1 MKIRT
6 FILLSFLALAFVS
19 CSNSDGGFPYQNTSL
34 SFDKRAK
41 DLLNRL
47 TLEEKVSLMTNK
59 SAAVERLGIPPYD
72 WWNEA
77 LHGVARAGQAT
88 VFPQSI
94 GLAATFDDN
103 AVYEMFDI
111 VSDEARAKHHDFKNK
126 NELRRYRGLT
136 FWTPNINIF
145 RDPRWGRGMET
156 YGEDPYLTGR
166 IGVAAVRGLQGDLT
180 GKYNKAHACA
190 KHYAVH
196 SGPEWNRHSYNAEN
210 ISKRDLYETYLPA
223 FKALVTEAKVK
234 EVMCAYNRFEGKPCC
249 GSNTLLV
256 DILRKEWG
264 YDNVVVSDCGAID
277 DFFREGR
284 HGTHKTAEEAA
295 ADAVITGTDLE
306 CGGVYRTIVDA
317 CKAGLISEKQIDV
330 AVFRLLRAR
339 FQLGLFDKDEDV
351 SWSSIPYSVVES
363 EEHKAKALEMARKS
377 IVLLS
382 NKNKTLP
389 LSKDLKKVAVIGPNA
404 NDSVMLWANYSGTPT
419 KTVTILQGIQ
429 AKLPEGAVIYEK
441 GCDLVDDKVFF
452 SQFNKSV
459 YSGKQGFKATFW
471 NTKDFTG
478 DVAATSQISQPFE
491 FHTGGNT
498 VFVPGVNLNNFSAK
512 FASTFTA
519 TEAGEVI
526 FRISGSDGYRLTV
539 GDQKVIDRWGQD
551 NKSFKDTYLLKVN
564 KGQKYPIL
572 IEFFKADKGNGALNF
587 DFGYLKDINYEA
599 VAQKVKD
606 ADAIVFVG
614 GISRFLEGEEMS
626 VNYPGFKGGDRTNID
641 LPQVQVNL
649 LKALA
654 KLGKPVVFVICTG
667 STFALTREAEL
678 TDAMINAWY
687 GGQQGGIAVADVLF
701 GDYNP
706 AGRLPLTFYASSEQ
720 LPDFEDYDMSKGR
733 TYRYFKG
740 EPLYPF
746 GYGLSYTTFE
756 YGTANLSKSSIKKK
770 ETVTLS
776 FDLKNTGSLNGDEV
790 VQVYIRN
797 PQDAEGPIK
806 SLRAFKRINV
816 KAGASESVA
825 IKLEPNSFEFFDPQ
839 TNKMTVKP
847 SKYEILYGG
856 SSDDAVLKSI
866 TVTIV

>member
-1 MKIRT
+1 MKIRVFLLLCST
-6 FILLSFLALAFVS
+6 FAFLG
-19 CSNSDGGFPYQNTSL
+19 SNSDKYPYQDVSL
-34 SFDKRAK
+34 SFDQRAA
-41 DLLNRL
+41 DLLSRL

-59 SAAVERLGIPPYD
+59 SASVERLGIPPYD

-77 LHGVARAGQAT
+77 LHGVARAGKAT

-94 GLAATFDDN
+94 GLAATFDDK

-111 VSDEARAKHHDFKNK
+111 VSDEARAKHHDFKK
-126 NELRRYRGLT
+126 KDELRRYRGLT
-136 FWTPNINIF
+136 FWTPNVNIF

-156 YGEDPYLTGR
+156 YGEDPYLTSR
-166 IGVAAVRGLQGDLT
+166 IGIAAVRGLQGDT
-180 GKYNKAHACA
+180 TAKYSKTHACA

-196 SGPEWNRHSYNAEN
+196 SGPEWNRHSFNAKN
-210 ISKRDLYETYLPA
+210 ISTRDLHETYLPA
-223 FKALVTEAKVK
+223 FKALVKEAKVK
-234 EVMCAYNRFEGKPCC
+234 EVMCAYNRFEDEPCC

-256 DILRKEWG
+256 DILRNEWG
-264 YDNVVVSDCGAID
+264 YNNVVVSDCGAID

-284 HGTHKTAEEAA
+284 HETHETAEAAA

-306 CGGVYRTIVDA
+306 CGGVYRAMVNA

-330 AVFRLLRAR
+330 SVFRLLRAR
-339 FQLGLFDKDEDV
+339 FQLGLFDKDEDI

-363 EEHKAKALEMARKS
+363 EKHKAKALEMARKS

-389 LSKDLKKVAVIGPNA
+389 LSKNLKKVAVIGPNA
-404 NDSVMLWANYSGTPT
+404 HDSVMLWANYSGTPT

-452 SQFNKSV
+452 SQFNETK
-459 YSGKQGFKATFW
+459 YNDKQGFNATFW

-478 DVAATSQISQPFE
+478 NAVATTQVTQPFE
-491 FHTGGNT
+491 YQAGGNT
-498 VFVPGVNLNNFSAK
+498 VFVTGVNLNDFSAK
-512 FASTFTA
+512 FESTYTA
-519 TEAGEVI
+519 TETGELL
-526 FRISGSDGYRLTV
+526 FRISGSDGYRLIID
-539 GDQKVIDRWGQD
+539 GQKVIEHWDQD
-551 NKSFKDTYLLKVN
+551 NKTFKDNHPIQVT

-572 IEFFKADKGNGALNF
+572 IEYFKADKGVAFLNF
-587 DFGYLKDINYEA
+587 DFGYRKNIDYES

-606 ADAIVFVG
+606 VDAIIFAG
-614 GISRFLEGEEMS
+614 GISRFLEGEEMN
-626 VNYPGFKGGDRTNID
+626 VNHPGFKGGDRTNID

-654 KLGKPVVFVICTG
+654 KLGKPVIFVICTG

-678 TDAMINAWY
+678 TDAMVNAWY
-687 GGQQGGIAVADVLF
+687 GGQQGGIAIADVLF

-706 AGRLPLTFYASSEQ
+706 AGRLPLTFYASSDQ
-720 LPDFEDYDMSKGR
+720 LIDFEDYGISKGR

-756 YGTANLSKSSIKKK
+756 YGAAKLSKSNIGKN
-770 ETVTLS
+770 ETISLS
-776 FDLKNTGSLNGDEV
+776 FNLKNTGPANGDEV
-790 VQVYIRN
+790 VQVYVRN

-816 KAGASESVA
+816 ATGTTKAVSIQLA
-825 IKLEPNSFEFFDPQ
+825 PNTFEFFDPQ
-839 TNKMTVKP
+839 TNSMTVKP
-847 SKYEILYGG
+847 GKYEILYGG
-856 SSDDAVLKSI
+856 SSADSALKSV
-866 TVTIV
+866 TVTVRS